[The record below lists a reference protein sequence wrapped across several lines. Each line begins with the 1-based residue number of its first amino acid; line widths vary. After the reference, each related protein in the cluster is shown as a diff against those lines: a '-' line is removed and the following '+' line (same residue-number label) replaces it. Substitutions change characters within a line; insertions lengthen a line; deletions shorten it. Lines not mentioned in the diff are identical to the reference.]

1 MPVAAQRHGKKD
13 CRDLLRASGHRTE
26 PNQAER
32 TCNGDACAKIPVHQH
47 DDHLNGQRQQRNR
60 DAETL

>member
-1 MPVAAQRHGKKD
+1 MPVASPSVMAKKIAAIS
-13 CRDLLRASGHRTE
+13 RALPGTE